1 MEPINCFWIG
11 APLSE
16 LELTC
21 LRSWIRFHPVILY
34 SYQQIEL
41 PADLSGVQL
50 KDAMEILSQDYFF
63 EYNKRT
69 PAYKYLPFAD
79 LFRFTMLHK
88 KGGIWLD
95 LDLILQ
101 RPINQSLLET
111 PYAFSAERTI
121 QKGAYRNREF
131 KEIADIGFL
140 YIKEPNSALTSYI
153 LERIPAKFDCPFKMM
168 LLYRKGLKELGLQKY
183 VLPARIF
190 LPLDWWFCK
199 EAILTN
205 LENYPSKYG
214 VSGFERSCLD
224 DPEVIG
230 IHWWRAILRKRNIL
244 LENAKPHSLW
254 TITKNKMLNQN
265 TS

>member
-1 MEPINCFWIG
+1 MEVTINCFWIG
-11 APLSE
+11 QPPSL

-21 LRSWIRFHPVILY
+21 LRSWIRFHKVILY
-34 SYQQIEL
+34 SYQVIDL

-50 KDAMEILSQDYFF
+50 KEASEILHQDYFF

-69 PAYKYLPFAD
+69 PAYKFLPFAD

-95 LDLILQ
+95 LDLTLQ
-101 RPINQSLLET
+101 RPITPSLLEA

-140 YIKEPNSALTSYI
+140 HIKEPNSALTAYI
-153 LERIPAKFDCPFKMM
+153 LERIPAKFDSPFKMM
-168 LLYRKGLKELGLQKY
+168 VLYRKGLKELGLQHY
-183 VLPARIF
+183 VLPAKVF

-205 LENYPSKYG
+205 LLDYPSKYG
-214 VSGFERSCLD
+214 VAAFQRSCLE
-224 DPEVIG
+224 DPEVLG

-244 LENAKPHSLW
+244 LENAKPNSLW
-254 TITKNKMLNQN
+254 NYIVSNL
-265 TS
+265 